1 MTDLNAG
8 DARRLLILHAVF
20 EASGGKTS
28 ESIGVDTIQASITNS
43 LGIDRDSLEDELAL
57 LMDRGHLDG
66 FKSLAGLND
75 VSLTPRGKEVATQ
88 FAAARSDKPSRLR
101 QLQDDY
107 LRWLYNETEVE
118 GRGPTPDDY
127 LATSPA
133 VLGVEYSAAELE
145 KAGERLSQAA
155 LISGPGA
162 WQYSAPLRPRLSAKG
177 RHVVESG
184 RSVHDVVAA
193 TPAIQNTYSTTV
205 HGNANVANA
214 SSGVTQNLVVE
225 DWGSRVTAT
234 LEAVTQSFA
243 ALPQEIGVALEPL
256 IAEAR
261 AGVAQN
267 EPGRARRALQA
278 VGGFLG
284 DSASGALGSVL
295 GAQVLALLPLLGS

>member
-1 MTDLNAG
+1 MTDLNSG
-8 DARRLLILHAVF
+8 DVRRLRILHAVF
-20 EASGGKTS
+20 EATGGKIS
-28 ESIGVDTIQASITNS
+28 ESVSVDTIHANIPDS

-66 FKSLAGLND
+66 FTSLAGLND
-75 VSLTPRGKEVATQ
+75 VSLTLHGKDVTTQ
-88 FAAARSDKPSRLR
+88 FATARSDKPSRLR

-107 LRWLYNETEVE
+107 LRWLYNEIEVE
-118 GRGPTPDDY
+118 GRSPTPDEY
-127 LATSPA
+127 LATSPSF
-133 VLGVEYSAAELE
+133 LGAEYSAAELE

-184 RSVHDVVAA
+184 RSVHDVIAA

-214 SSGVTQNLVVE
+214 STGVTQNLVVE

-234 LEAVTQSFA
+234 LDAVTQSFA
-243 ALPQEIGVALEPL
+243 ALPQEIGIALEPL
-256 IAEAR
+256 IEEAR

-267 EPGRARRALQA
+267 EPRRARRALQA